1 MPKGKRWESRNML
14 TPKNWKWYWENDRN
28 FVYVALAVLFIPPVG
43 VVAMGIL
50 LGRRW
55 LVSRR

>member
-1 MPKGKRWESRNML
+1 MPKEKRLESKNML

-28 FVYVALAVLFIPPVG
+28 FVYAVLAVLFIPPVG
-43 VVAMGIL
+43 IVVMAIL

-55 LVSRR
+55 LNSR

>member
-1 MPKGKRWESRNML
+1 MPKEKRLESKNML

-28 FVYVALAVLFIPPVG
+28 FVYALLAVLFIPPVG
-43 VVAMGIL
+43 IVVMAIL

-55 LVSRR
+55 LNSR

>member
-1 MPKGKRWESRNML
+1 MSKEKRLESKNML

-28 FVYVALAVLFIPPVG
+28 FVYALLAVLFIPPVG
-43 VVAMGIL
+43 IVAMAIL

-55 LVSRR
+55 LNSR

>member
-1 MPKGKRWESRNML
+1 MPKEKRLESKNML

-28 FVYVALAVLFIPPVG
+28 FVYAVLAVLLIPPVG
-43 VVAMGIL
+43 IVAMAIL

-55 LVSRR
+55 LKSR

>member
-1 MPKGKRWESRNML
+1 MPKEKGLESKNML

-28 FVYVALAVLFIPPVG
+28 FVYAVLAVLFIPPVG
-43 VVAMGIL
+43 IVAMAIL

-55 LVSRR
+55 LNSR